1 MATSPP
7 AAPKIES
14 SRSFTFTVSPQV
26 KFNTTLGEFT
36 VQLFPQAAP
45 IAVANFLAYVN
56 QDYYNGTLFHRV
68 ISGFMVQGGGLTANL
83 LSKSAWYP
91 AIELESDNGL
101 RNLVGT
107 IAMAR
112 TSVPDSATTEFFIN
126 TEDNSFLDYSLERR
140 IDGYAVFGA
149 VTANFSVVESIEAVE
164 TRTISYVNTNGVVV
178 FQRENVPVSN
188 VLITDAS
195 QILMGSAVSNDGVLR
210 VSGLEVTSGWSYS
223 FDASMTW
230 FAGAGTSIDLPEG
243 LYEAGDIRARQTT
256 ADGQI
261 SPVDGVFTYR
271 LIVDET
277 APTLIQSGG
286 LNGVRN
292 LLIDSNLQLTFSEAI
307 QRGDGDIVLSTVDG
321 VTIARFTPNSPG
333 VVISG
338 ETLILDP
345 PENLDHGAS
354 YRLLFEPDAI
364 RDAAGNPFLDPGDQ
378 VFSIARVAGL
388 SYEITAAIHHW
399 RSDHPKSLQGVT
411 LTIADRETESD
422 SNGRVVLS
430 DLFDQNDGEDDGIFE
445 LIPVFPGV
453 MDKEEA
459 DITLSDV
466 ITALKLFLGLSLPAA
481 YASPYT
487 HVAAD
492 LDGNGRVELSDVI
505 SLLKVFLGLP
515 VVGSQ
520 ALEWVFIESPEGTS
534 DLSVESVLT
543 QAGADPIEHDFL
555 LKPHVDLVGVLR
567 GDVDGSWAL
576 SV

>member
-83 LSKSAWYP
+83 LPKSAWYP

-101 RNLVGT
+101 KNLLGT
-107 IAMAR
+107 MAMAR

-164 TRTISYVNTNGVVV
+164 TRTISYVNANGVVV

-210 VSGLEVTSGWSYS
+210 LSGLDVTGGWSYS
-223 FDASMTW
+223 FDAGMTW
-230 FAGAGTSIDLPEG
+230 FAGAGASIDLPEG

-256 ADGQI
+256 ADGEV
-261 SPVDGVFTYR
+261 SSVDGLFTYR

-321 VTIARFTPNSPG
+321 VTIARFTPDSPS
-333 VVISG
+333 VVTSG
-338 ETLILDP
+338 ETLIIDP
-345 PENLDHGAS
+345 PANLDHGAS

-364 RDAAGNPFLDPGDQ
+364 RDAAGNPFLDPSDQ
-378 VFSIARVAGL
+378 AFSTRSSGL
-388 SYEITAAIHHW
+388 SYDVTAAFHHW
-399 RSDHPKSLQGVT
+399 RSDQPKSLQGVA
-411 LTIADRETESD
+411 LTIDDREAESD
-422 SNGRVVLS
+422 LNGRVVLS
-430 DLFDQNDGEDDGIFE
+430 DLLDQNDGEDDGIFE
-445 LIPVFPGV
+445 LIPVFPRV

-459 DITLSDV
+459 GITLSDV

-567 GDVDGSWAL
+567 CDVDGSWAL

>member
-1 MATSPP
+1 MSASPP
-7 AAPKIES
+7 FAPKIES

-26 KFNTTLGEFT
+26 KFSTTLGEFT

-45 IAVANFLAYVN
+45 STVANFLAYVN

-68 ISGFMVQGGGLTANL
+68 IPDFMVQGGGLTADL
-83 LSKSAWYP
+83 LPKSAWYSP
-91 AIELESDNGL
+91 IELESDNGL
-101 RNLVGT
+101 KNVVGT

-112 TSVPDSATTEFFIN
+112 TSVPDSATTEFFIS

-140 IDGYAVFGA
+140 VDGYAVFGA
-149 VTANFSVVESIEAVE
+149 VTANFSVVKSIEAVE
-164 TRTISYVNTNGVVV
+164 TWTINYVNANKVVV
-178 FQRENVPVSN
+178 FQREDVPVSN
-188 VLITDAS
+188 ILITDAS
-195 QILMGSAVSNDGVLR
+195 QTVMGSALSNDGVLR
-210 VSGLEVTSGWSYS
+210 LSGLDVTGDWSYS
-223 FDASMTW
+223 FDAGMTW

-243 LYEAGDIRARQTT
+243 LYEVGDIRARQTNS
-256 ADGQI
+256 DGQI
-261 SPVDGVFTYR
+261 SSVDGLFTYR

-277 APTLIQSGG
+277 APALIQSGG
-286 LNGVRN
+286 LKGVRN
-292 LLIDSNLQLTFSEAI
+292 LPIDSNLQLTFSEAI
-307 QRGDGDIVLSTVDG
+307 QRGDGDIVLASGDG
-321 VTIARFTPNSPG
+321 ETIARFTPDSPG

-345 PENLDHGAS
+345 PANLDHGAS
-354 YRLLFEPDAI
+354 YRLLFERDAI

-378 VFSIARVAGL
+378 AFATRSSGL
-388 SYEITAAIHHW
+388 SYDITAAFHHW

-411 LTIADRETESD
+411 FTIDGREAESD
-422 SNGRVVLS
+422 ANGRVVLS
-430 DLFDQNDGEDDGIFE
+430 DMLDQNDGEDDGFFAV
-445 LIPVFPGV
+445 IPVFPRV

-466 ITALKLFLGLSLPAA
+466 IAALKLFLGLSLPAA

-492 LDGNGRVELSDVI
+492 LDGDGRVELSDVI
-505 SLLKVFLGLP
+505 GLLKVFLGLP
-515 VVGSQ
+515 VTGTQ

-534 DLSVESVLT
+534 DPSGESALS
-543 QAGADPIEHDFL
+543 QAGVDPIAHDFL
-555 LKPHVDLVGVLR
+555 LKPHVDLVGILR

>member
-1 MATSPP
+1 MSTSPP
-7 AAPKIES
+7 FAPKIES

-26 KFNTTLGEFT
+26 KFSTTLGEFT

-45 IAVANFLAYVN
+45 STVANFLAYVN

-68 ISGFMVQGGGLTANL
+68 IPDFMVQGGGLTADL
-83 LSKSAWYP
+83 LPKSAWYSP
-91 AIELESDNGL
+91 IELESDNGL
-101 RNLVGT
+101 KNLVGT

-112 TSVPDSATTEFFIN
+112 TSVPDSATTEFFIS

-140 IDGYAVFGA
+140 VDGYAVFGA
-149 VTANFSVVESIEAVE
+149 VTANFSVVKSIEAVE
-164 TRTISYVNTNGVVV
+164 TWTINYVNANKVVV
-178 FQRENVPVSN
+178 FQREDVPVSN
-188 VLITDAS
+188 ILITDAS
-195 QILMGSAVSNDGVLR
+195 QTVMGSALSNDGVLR
-210 VSGLEVTSGWSYS
+210 LSGLDVTGDWSYS
-223 FDASMTW
+223 FDAGMTW
-230 FAGAGTSIDLPEG
+230 FAGVGTSIDLPEG
-243 LYEAGDIRARQTT
+243 LYEVGDIRARQTNS
-256 ADGQI
+256 DGQI
-261 SPVDGVFTYR
+261 SSVDGLFTYR

-277 APTLIQSGG
+277 APALIQSGG

-292 LLIDSNLQLTFSEAI
+292 LPIDSNLQLTFSEAI
-307 QRGDGDIVLSTVDG
+307 QRGDGDIALASGDG
-321 VTIARFTPNSPG
+321 ETIARFTPDSPG

-345 PENLDHGAS
+345 PANLDHGAS

-378 VFSIARVAGL
+378 TFATWSSGL
-388 SYEITAAIHHW
+388 SYDITAAFHHW

-411 LTIADRETESD
+411 LTIDGWAAESD
-422 SNGRVVLS
+422 ANGRVVLS
-430 DLFDQNDGEDDGIFE
+430 DMLDQNDGEDDGIFAV
-445 LIPVFPGV
+445 IPVFPRV

-466 ITALKLFLGLSLPAA
+466 IAALKLFLGLSLPAA

-487 HVAAD
+487 RVAAD
-492 LDGNGRVELSDVI
+492 LDGDGRVELSDVI
-505 SLLKVFLGLP
+505 GLLKVFLGLP
-515 VVGSQ
+515 VTGTQ

-534 DLSVESVLT
+534 DPSGESALS
-543 QAGADPIEHDFL
+543 QAGVDPIAHDFL
-555 LKPHVDLVGVLR
+555 LKPHVDLVGILR